1 MACPVFCNIP
11 KNKLTLKLEDID
23 EKIKDPEASKKVK
36 DMVHRYYEANI
47 PVKYWSIDMKNFSG
61 DPRLLTWFNECAE
74 DITKIYKLGPSVCLA
89 GSFGIGKTL
98 AVTNILKQ
106 ALAKGYSSLY
116 VTLEDIITAVRS
128 KAYFEARQELL
139 TINFLVIDELDPRY
153 MATDASADFHGRLLE
168 SVLRHRTGNKLPL
181 FLCTNA
187 ISVEE
192 SFSGSIKQAISSLF
206 NYVDVFPVLGQDYR
220 KQEKI

>member
-1 MACPVFCNIP
+1 M
-11 KNKLTLKLEDID
+11 
-23 EKIKDPEASKKVK
+23 
-36 DMVHRYYEANI
+36 
-47 PVKYWSIDMKNFSG
+47 
-61 DPRLLTWFNECAE
+61 
-74 DITKIYKLGPSVCLA
+74 A

-181 FLCTNA
+181 FLCTNTISPTTNPKMEFEPKHLVWFRHDMLAKKLVDAFPSLKPEGHA
-187 ISVEE
+187 IYSSLLKKLGIQHEIKYEQPQQPVT
-192 SFSGSIKQAISSLF
+192 SSNQTTGSI
-206 NYVDVFPVLGQDYR
+206 
-220 KQEKI
+220 